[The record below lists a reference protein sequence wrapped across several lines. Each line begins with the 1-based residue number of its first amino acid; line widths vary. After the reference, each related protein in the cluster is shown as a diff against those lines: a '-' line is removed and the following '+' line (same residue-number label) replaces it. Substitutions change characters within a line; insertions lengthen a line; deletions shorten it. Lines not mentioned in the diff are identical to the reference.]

1 MSILFSYEDLSTDNG
16 VVTRKLS
23 VSTNAEVVTQY
34 FAAFQ
39 LWLSFDPAVVTVLS
53 QSVTVAD
60 PQALFAI
67 NPPTAADSSSQG
79 SIKMAGLSLT
89 GVAPGTDFFEITY
102 SHAASVDPVFEVDN
116 ALINEDL
123 VSEATILTRQSD
135 PNAGLVVETPA
146 AGETVQVAQVI
157 DTDGGYTLYIFTDG
171 TAGFSASE
179 ASVGASIATSSVKIL
194 QQAFGVPLDVSAVV
208 ASGLTSVS
216 FTVVDTAASLN
227 IGLADGSSSVLTFGL
242 ATGVLTSSS
251 TLPGSPQ
258 PGVPTEEVPTEVVE
272 EIAADDGINT
282 GTGISDAVG
291 SEVEASEVA
300 SLLPAAADAIA
311 VYRQRLGDAVSIEAV
326 NRDGSVVGKFIGDS
340 DARTVRQVTNGST
353 KLTVDIPAASGLDL
367 LGLSGETS
375 YSLATTYLNNLIDSA
390 VSATDLSTVSWNN
403 SLKRS
408 TTKAALDQ
416 LGRDFNLDVV
426 TPYRQTSGSDEMS
439 IGFSGD
445 GSAVGAINL
454 SRVNDLVS
462 VSGYDSVVA
471 VGPGRLLV
479 SGSSGA
485 SVYGDVWSQEI
496 AGGRGNDF
504 LSGGG
509 GADILTG
516 GSGND
521 TFELGFSGTTTI
533 ADLTANDQLAFDIF
547 GVSTVDQLVARI
559 AGVGQGNAGLLIQ
572 FDTFAVEL
580 VGYNDIGQISSGIV
594 F

>member
-1 MSILFSYEDLSTDNG
+1 MSIKFSYQDVSASSG
-16 VVTRKLS
+16 AVTRRLS
-23 VSTNAEVVTQY
+23 VSTDPDVLSAY

-39 LWLSFDPAVVTVLS
+39 LWVSFDTAAVTIESQAVTVN
-53 QSVTVAD
+53 D

-67 NPPTAADSSSQG
+67 NPPSPIESSSQG
-79 SIKMAGLSLT
+79 LIKMAGLSLS
-89 GVAPGTDFFEITY
+89 GVAPGEDFFEITY
-102 SHAASVDPVFEVDN
+102 SHAASLDPVFEFNNV
-116 ALINEDL
+116 LIDEDL
-123 VSEATILTRQSD
+123 VSDRTISTRQSD
-135 PNAGLVVETPA
+135 PNPGIVVEAPPSGT
-146 AGETVQVAQVI
+146 TVQVSQVI
-157 DTDGGYTLYIFTDG
+157 DTDSGYTLYIFTDS
-171 TAGFSASE
+171 TAGFSTSQVTVGE
-179 ASVGASIATSSVKIL
+179 SVEKSTVKTL

-216 FTVVDTAASLN
+216 FTVVDTTASLN
-227 IGLADGSSSVLTFGL
+227 IGLADGSSSVLAFGL

-272 EIAADDGINT
+272 EVAADDGVNT
-282 GTGISDAVG
+282 GSGISDAVG

-300 SLLPAAADAIA
+300 SLLPAATDAIA

-353 KLTVDIPAASGLDL
+353 ELTVDIPAASGLDL
-367 LGLSGETS
+367 LGLSGDTS

-403 SLKRS
+403 SLKRAV
-408 TTKAALDQ
+408 TKAALDQ
-416 LGRDFNLDVV
+416 LGRDFNLDVI
-426 TPYRQTSGSDEMS
+426 TPYRQVSGSDEMS

-445 GSAVGAINL
+445 GNAVGAINL
-454 SRVNDLVS
+454 SQVNDLVS
-462 VSGYDSVVA
+462 ISGYDSLIA

-479 SGSSGA
+479 SGSSDA

-509 GADILTG
+509 GTDILTG
-516 GSGND
+516 GSGSD

-533 ADLTANDQLAFDIF
+533 TDLTASDQLAFDIF

-559 AGVGQGNAGLLIQ
+559 TGVGQGTAGLRLQ

-580 VGYNDIGQISSGIV
+580 VGYNDIGQVSSGIV